1 MSGSNV
7 NALLTDFLWPTT
19 VSPKAL
25 SLNYIATSR
34 NVKYIGLLEIRRFP
48 DYLVI
53 FSTFIKLT
61 IVMASNS
68 SDRLYMTAVLPD
80 MLTKFP
86 PCRIAGQIW
95 RIRKLNF
102 TVLSFFMQSEPFT
115 PKLYRFDA
123 PAFATLY
130 KRYINHSSLI
140 PYGMKQHYIYQHA
153 LEVLVHK
160 KPINAHLQL
169 SSESLTTTTCQ

>member
-34 NVKYIGLLEIRRFP
+34 NVKYIGLLIRRFP

-102 TVLSFFMQSEPFT
+102 TVLSFFMQSDHLLRTVP
-115 PKLYRFDA
+115 PGL
-123 PAFATLY
+123 ATSQL
-130 KRYINHSSLI
+130 YINHSSLI
-140 PYGMKQHYIYQHA
+140 PYGMKRHYIYQHA